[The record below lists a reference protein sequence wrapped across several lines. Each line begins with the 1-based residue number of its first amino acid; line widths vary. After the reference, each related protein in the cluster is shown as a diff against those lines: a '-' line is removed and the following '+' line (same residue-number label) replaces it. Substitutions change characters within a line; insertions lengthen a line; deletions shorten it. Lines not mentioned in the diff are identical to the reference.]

1 MDLLT
6 RDAILTADDLKIDV
20 VEVPEWGGAVRV
32 RGLSGA
38 ERDAFEASVVDLSSN
53 GRRAPV
59 MNLVNLRAK
68 LAARCI
74 VDENGAR
81 LFEDADIVALGR
93 KSAQALQR
101 VFEAAQR
108 LSGLT
113 ARDVEELEKNSAA
126 GQPGA
131 LPSG

>member
-6 RDAILTADDLKIDV
+6 REAILTADDLQVEV
-20 VEVPEWGGAVRV
+20 VEVPEWGGTVRV
-32 RGLSGA
+32 RGLTGA
-38 ERDAFEASVVDLSSN
+38 ERDAFEASVIDLASN

-74 VDENGAR
+74 VDEQGIR
-81 LFEDADIVALGR
+81 LFSDADIAALGQ
-93 KSAQALQR
+93 KSAHALQR

-113 ARDVEELEKNSAA
+113 KEDVEELEKNS
-126 GQPGA
+126 
-131 LPSG
+131 